1 MNLILTLL
9 FLVTIAVIGKY
20 VFQKI
25 PVDNLIH
32 NFLNY
37 SGFYYLALGV
47 LLGPYF
53 LNVFTE
59 DVISQSYFVFS
70 LVLGW
75 TGFLI
80 GLQLNFKQVSRFKS
94 AYYFKGLFYFL
105 LNLAIIFALLYVS
118 NYLIIKKLTW
128 LEIILLAVA
137 GGMTSTITISLLIR
151 TKKFDA
157 KSGHFL
163 EFLAAFDNV
172 LGVLTLGVL
181 FAAFQLSTS
190 SQKEALFYLVSAYLI
205 VFLFSLVYKALS
217 KEITSFETELL
228 VILAIILI
236 VVAVSKILQ
245 NSVLFLSALLG
256 TTVANF
262 KNVNIKK
269 LYLAVQEWEK
279 PLNFI
284 LLFFIG
290 IILRFDTSIIVILIF
305 LFMAIIII
313 GNLISER
320 IVFKKISKQIGFQT
334 FGLSTV
340 SLAILLDAYLSGA
353 KIEFLSTVVIVYFIT
368 NLFSIYSIKKREMIV
383 E

>member
-128 LEIILLAVA
+128 LEILLLAVA

-172 LGVLTLGVL
+172 LGVLTLGIL

-269 LYLAVQEWEK
+269 LYLAVQEW
-279 PLNFI
+279 
-284 LLFFIG
+284 
-290 IILRFDTSIIVILIF
+290 
-305 LFMAIIII
+305 
-313 GNLISER
+313 
-320 IVFKKISKQIGFQT
+320 
-334 FGLSTV
+334 
-340 SLAILLDAYLSGA
+340 
-353 KIEFLSTVVIVYFIT
+353 
-368 NLFSIYSIKKREMIV
+368 
-383 E
+383 